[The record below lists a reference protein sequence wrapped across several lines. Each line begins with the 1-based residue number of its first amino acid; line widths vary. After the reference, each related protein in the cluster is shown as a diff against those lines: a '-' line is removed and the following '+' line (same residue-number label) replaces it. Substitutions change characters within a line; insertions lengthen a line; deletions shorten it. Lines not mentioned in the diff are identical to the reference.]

1 MSLDP
6 VVTDKIKKKLS
17 DENQSEDLTNQILE
31 FLEKKD
37 LNQINTEEKI
47 KLIENILE
55 KIKIWNLI

>member
-1 MSLDP
+1 MSIDP

-55 KIKIWNLI
+55 KIKI

>member
-17 DENQSEDLTNQILE
+17 DENQSEDLTNQILK

-55 KIKIWNLI
+55 KIKI

>member
-6 VVTDKIKKKLS
+6 VDTDKIKKKLS

-55 KIKIWNLI
+55 KIKI

>member
-6 VVTDKIKKKLS
+6 VDTDKIKKKIN

-55 KIKIWNLI
+55 KIKI

>member
-1 MSLDP
+1 MSLDQ

-55 KIKIWNLI
+55 KIKI

>member
-1 MSLDP
+1 MSLDQ

-47 KLIENILE
+47 KLIDKILE
-55 KIKIWNLI
+55 KIKI

>member
-6 VVTDKIKKKLS
+6 VVIDKIKKKLS

-55 KIKIWNLI
+55 KIKI

>member
-55 KIKIWNLI
+55 KIKI